1 MNHLKLVVQNSNSS
15 IEKVNYFFSK
25 SELKIILNLY
35 AKMVSKGFWK
45 DYSFNITKKNVS
57 FSIYKR
63 ASENIVFN
71 ICKNFKPNSYNLKY
85 YIADTQG
92 NILSMSKDLET
103 LIDKVKWNKYKI
115 VN

>member
-1 MNHLKLVVQNSNSS
+1 MNHLKLMIKNSNLATK
-15 IEKVNYFFSK
+15 KVNRFFNK
-25 SELKIILNLY
+25 SELRIILNLY
-35 AKMVSKGFWK
+35 SKMVSKGFWK

-92 NILSMSKDLET
+92 NILSMSKNLET